1 MDRQITTY
9 TTDYLSYNYDIYIV
23 SPSSPAVFAMPLPD
37 NISVNIV
44 IPDKSDKTL
53 EFPYLIYES
62 HFFSFKKSIQC
73 KLSFKKNHFQLNN
86 DLLEISVW
94 GSNEEEA
101 IDAFNFQFYS
111 LYINFALENDNN
123 LSDEAI
129 KLKSKILDLISLVL

>member
-1 MDRQITTY
+1 
-9 TTDYLSYNYDIYIV
+9 V
-23 SPSSPAVFAMPLPD
+23 PLPE
-37 NISVNIV
+37 NLSVDV
-44 IPDKSDKTL
+44 FIPDKSDKTL

-73 KLSFKKNHFQLNN
+73 KLSFKENHFRLNN
-86 DLLEISVW
+86 DLLNISVW

-111 LYINFALENDNN
+111 LYLNFALENDNN

-129 KLKSKILDLISLVL
+129 KLKSKLLDLISLVL